1 MVTPLN
7 DMAAKTDG
15 HECTMEY
22 TDHEYSSISEFLQL
36 SDLLMFKEKFVGAGI
51 TKVEHLQDVEEE
63 DLKEFG
69 KIFILTY
76 E

>member
-1 MVTPLN
+1 
-7 DMAAKTDG
+7 
-15 HECTMEY
+15 
-22 TDHEYSSISEFLQL
+22 
-36 SDLLMFKEKFVGAGI
+36 MFKEKFMGAGI

>member
-1 MVTPLN
+1 
-7 DMAAKTDG
+7 MA
-15 HECTMEY
+15 Y

-76 E
+76 MP

>member
-15 HECTMEY
+15 HEYTMAY